1 VKSEKL
7 LFYPNGKHSSF
18 VELSLA
24 RSQAP
29 SYCVTRER
37 ESRMVV
43 CIARQIGTLAH
54 HSSVALRR
62 PSPPAQTS
70 STSPSSSSSS
80 FFFTVSECFRLSSPS
95 SASRNGLRTDK
106 GGPRNG
112 TAFLISRETV
122 CHHRS
127 FKIRTAAALS
137 QGASAGEAMDS
148 VKPFGVLF
156 VCLGNICRSPS
167 AEAVFRYLVEQKG
180 LASDFVIDSA
190 GTINYHEG
198 NPADSRMR
206 AAAMKRGVKLTSI
219 SRPIRRLDFEEFD
232 LILAMDKQNKEDI
245 LAAYEVWN
253 AKTSLPVDAKNK
265 VRLMCSYC
273 RKHDIT
279 EVPDPYYG
287 GPAGFDKVLDLLEDA
302 CEGLLESILTT
313 RTQVMEP
320 AQSVLPD
327 A

>member
-1 VKSEKL
+1 MKSEKL

-80 FFFTVSECFRLSSPS
+80 SFFFTVSECFRLSSPS
-95 SASRNGLRTDK
+95 SASRNGFRTDK

-156 VCLGNICRSPS
+156 VCLG
-167 AEAVFRYLVEQKG
+167 E
-180 LASDFVIDSA
+180 
-190 GTINYHEG
+190 
-198 NPADSRMR
+198 
-206 AAAMKRGVKLTSI
+206 
-219 SRPIRRLDFEEFD
+219 
-232 LILAMDKQNKEDI
+232 
-245 LAAYEVWN
+245 
-253 AKTSLPVDAKNK
+253 
-265 VRLMCSYC
+265 
-273 RKHDIT
+273 
-279 EVPDPYYG
+279 
-287 GPAGFDKVLDLLEDA
+287 
-302 CEGLLESILTT
+302 
-313 RTQVMEP
+313 
-320 AQSVLPD
+320 
-327 A
+327 

>member
-7 LFYPNGKHSSF
+7 LFYSNGKHSSF

-24 RSQAP
+24 RSQVP
-29 SYCVTRER
+29 SYCVTQER

-54 HSSVALRR
+54 HSSVVLRR

-70 STSPSSSSSS
+70 STSPSSS
-80 FFFTVSECFRLSSPS
+80 FFTVSECFRLSSPS
-95 SASRNGLRTDK
+95 SASRKGFRTDK

-112 TAFLISRETV
+112 TAFLISRDTV

-127 FKIRTAAALS
+127 FNIRTAAALS

-180 LASDFVIDSA
+180 LGSDFVIDSA
-190 GTINYHEG
+190 GTIDYHEVFSSLVFFFF
-198 NPADSRMR
+198 PVSRSLWV
-206 AAAMKRGVKLTSI
+206 AAAGATL
-219 SRPIRRLDFEEFD
+219 
-232 LILAMDKQNKEDI
+232 
-245 LAAYEVWN
+245 
-253 AKTSLPVDAKNK
+253 
-265 VRLMCSYC
+265 
-273 RKHDIT
+273 
-279 EVPDPYYG
+279 
-287 GPAGFDKVLDLLEDA
+287 
-302 CEGLLESILTT
+302 
-313 RTQVMEP
+313 
-320 AQSVLPD
+320 
-327 A
+327 

>member
-1 VKSEKL
+1 
-7 LFYPNGKHSSF
+7 
-18 VELSLA
+18 
-24 RSQAP
+24 
-29 SYCVTRER
+29 
-37 ESRMVV
+37 
-43 CIARQIGTLAH
+43 
-54 HSSVALRR
+54 
-62 PSPPAQTS
+62 
-70 STSPSSSSSS
+70 
-80 FFFTVSECFRLSSPS
+80 
-95 SASRNGLRTDK
+95 
-106 GGPRNG
+106 
-112 TAFLISRETV
+112 
-122 CHHRS
+122 
-127 FKIRTAAALS
+127 
-137 QGASAGEAMDS
+137 MDS

>member
-1 VKSEKL
+1 MKSEKL

-156 VCLGNICRSPS
+156 VCLG
-167 AEAVFRYLVEQKG
+167 E
-180 LASDFVIDSA
+180 
-190 GTINYHEG
+190 
-198 NPADSRMR
+198 
-206 AAAMKRGVKLTSI
+206 
-219 SRPIRRLDFEEFD
+219 
-232 LILAMDKQNKEDI
+232 
-245 LAAYEVWN
+245 
-253 AKTSLPVDAKNK
+253 
-265 VRLMCSYC
+265 
-273 RKHDIT
+273 
-279 EVPDPYYG
+279 
-287 GPAGFDKVLDLLEDA
+287 
-302 CEGLLESILTT
+302 
-313 RTQVMEP
+313 
-320 AQSVLPD
+320 
-327 A
+327 